1 MTLILEFHLD
11 SVKMNLHAKY
21 ICQKLFSSKVI
32 VRMHTYDQ
40 LLYTDLLN
48 CMHIDL
54 RGLE

>member
-32 VRMHTYDQ
+32 VHMHTHDQ